1 VSNYAAFY
9 EEIKNSI
16 NEKFE
21 HEIHD
26 WDTIKQSIS
35 ILINNN
41 PQGAGQNIVDFI
53 DLGGWSH
60 ISSFSFDDS
69 TRRLEIEWFANDKF
83 HIYIDS
89 VVFLEMNESIYV
101 FLKGFYNNQVSL
113 NRIYNTKCSSCEFTN
128 TGSYM
133 VDIDRVVKGVNEV
146 IQTPNINC
154 YTTCILTRP
163 LNRSVTST
171 GFSRHAMDSI
181 NLHLARVKIDSLYN
195 EVNEVKEYDRDSL
208 QEKGNTA
215 RRYLEYIL
223 ILVGIRIMHL
233 DEIQYQEQMLG
244 TLVSVIDVLDY
255 TPLMNNDTEIAKNTL
270 NACSHHGGIMIEKK
284 EIIFALDFIKNVISA
299 IDKTD
304 INKLQLKGIV
314 KSLQN

>member
-1 VSNYAAFY
+1 MSTYDAFHK
-9 EEIKNSI
+9 EIKNSI
-16 NEKFE
+16 NGNFE

-26 WDTIKQSIS
+26 WDTIKKSIS

-41 PQGAGQNIVDFI
+41 PQGVGQNIVDFI
-53 DLGGWSH
+53 DLGGWGH

-69 TRRLEIEWFANDKF
+69 TRRLELEWFENDKF

-89 VVFLEMNESIYV
+89 VVFLELNESIYV

-113 NRIYNTKCSSCEFTN
+113 NRIYNTKCTSCEFTN

-133 VDIDRVVKGVNEV
+133 VDIDRVVKGVNEA

-163 LNRSVTST
+163 LNGGVTST
-171 GFSRHAMDSI
+171 GFSRHAMDAI
-181 NLHLARVKIDSLYN
+181 NLHLARVKIDSLYD
-195 EVNEVKEYDRDSL
+195 EVNEVIEYDRDFL

-233 DEIQYQEQMLG
+233 QNIQYQEQMLG
-244 TLVSVIDVLDY
+244 TLVSVIDALDY
-255 TPLMNNDTEIAKNTL
+255 TPLMKNDIEIAKNTL
-270 NACSHHGGIMIEKK
+270 NACSHHGGIMIEKR
-284 EIIFALDFIKNVISA
+284 EIIFALNFIKNVITA

-304 INKLQLKGIV
+304 INKLQLNGII
-314 KSLQN
+314 KSLQD